1 MVRKVDLDKGLG
13 MTSLRTRT
21 RLLERLSE
29 KGISDVRVLEA
40 IRDVPRHL
48 FLDEAFASRAY
59 EDLSLPIGNQQT
71 ISQPYIVAKMTEI
84 LIREDRFVQTPLLNS
99 LEVGTGCGYQAAIL
113 SFFSKKVTS
122 IERIKSLYDKAKK
135 NLQAIKVRNVNL
147 IYGDANEF
155 LAKEKFDSILLAAAP
170 NQIPSEFL
178 SYLEVGGRLIAP
190 VGNSESQELV
200 LVTKTE
206 ENKYQEEII
215 EKVMFVPMLKGI
227 ED

>member
-84 LIREDRFVQTPLLNS
+84 LIKEDKFVQTPLLNS

-113 SFFSKKVTS
+113 SVFSKKVTS

-135 NLQAIKVRNVNL
+135 NLQALKVRNVNL

-170 NQIPSEFL
+170 NHIPSEFL
-178 SYLEVGGRLIAP
+178 SYLEIGGRLIAP

-206 ENKYQEEII
+206 ENNYQEEII